1 MQKYV
6 VLLVF
11 VLKII
16 NEFFVEA
23 RFIEIKTTIWYISD
37 WIFPVQVYVNWFV
50 CIKI

>member
-16 NEFFVEA
+16 NEFFIEA
-23 RFIEIKTTIWYISD
+23 RFIEIKT
-37 WIFPVQVYVNWFV
+37 VQFDIYLTEYFLYK
-50 CIKI
+50 CM